1 MRRLLITVAA
11 IAATIFPAFAYDTPA
26 ALLKA
31 LYTPYTTANFD
42 WDNWDESKLRSKE
55 LNALFDKDTKEANG
69 DIGRLDFDP
78 YIDGQDYQ
86 ITDLVFHDAVITGD
100 TAKVEVTFKN
110 FDTSEDLMF
119 TLVKEADG
127 WKVDDVVSSNKDF
140 PYSLKDIMSG
150 PLVTR
155 PDEGDASDEGDAN

>member
-1 MRRLLITVAA
+1 MRPLILAVAA
-11 IAATIFPAFAYDTPA
+11 LAATIFPAFAYDTPA

-55 LNALFDKDTKEANG
+55 LNALFAADLKEANG
-69 DIGRLDFDP
+69 DMGRLDFDP

-86 ITDLVFHDAVITGD
+86 ITDLKIGDATVTGT
-100 TAKVEVTFKN
+100 TAKAEVTFKN
-110 FDTSEDLMF
+110 FDSAEDLTF

-127 WKVDDVVSSNKDF
+127 WKIDDVSSSNKDY
-140 PYSLKDIMSG
+140 PYDLKAIMTA
-150 PLVTR
+150 PLDT
-155 PDEGDASDEGDAN
+155 GDDSSAN